1 MMRRMKRLIRTG
13 LIAGIIAFIMAG
25 CALDHSRGR
34 HHRTSLLDYL
44 YPDGREVQMTP
55 QVPTLKLPL
64 RVGLAWVPATDGRNE
79 WRESDQLPETVLAGI
94 AEKVARQFTNRPFVS
109 EVVVIPSAYVQAR
122 GGFHNLDQIQ
132 SAFGVDVIALMS
144 RDQKQFNDANELTF
158 LYWTVVGL
166 YTVPAELNETFTMVD
181 TAVFDIPSR
190 TLLFRAPGT
199 SRLKTH
205 TTAIRVDAN
214 LRQQQE
220 TGLDKAA
227 VDMVANLDKELTAF
241 QGRVKEG
248 RQSVKIEHRPGY
260 TGAGAGGW
268 ADVGILAGLAGAAVV
283 FLRRPRPTGTVGPS
297 NPPQR

>member
-1 MMRRMKRLIRTG
+1 
-13 LIAGIIAFIMAG
+13 
-25 CALDHSRGR
+25 
-34 HHRTSLLDYL
+34 
-44 YPDGREVQMTP
+44 MTP

-94 AEKVARQFTNRPFVS
+94 AEKVARQFTNRPFVT
-109 EVVVIPSAYVQAR
+109 EVVVIPTPYVQAR
-122 GGFHNLDQIQ
+122 GGFDNLDQIR

-144 RDQKQFNDANELTF
+144 RDQKQFNDANELSF
-158 LYWTVVGL
+158 LYWTIVGM
-166 YTVPAELNETFTMVD
+166 YTVPAEQNETFTMVD

-199 SRLKTH
+199 SRLKTQ

-214 LRQQQE
+214 LRKQQE
-220 TGLDKAA
+220 TGLDNAA
-227 VDMVANLDKELTAF
+227 VNMVANLDKELTAF

-260 TGAGAGGW
+260 TGAGAGG
-268 ADVGILAGLAGAAVV
+268 ASDLVLLLGVGGAAVA
-283 FLRRPRPTGTVGPS
+283 LLGRQRPTGSAGLE
-297 NPPQR
+297 NPPRH